1 MSKIIS
7 LANQKGGVGK
17 TTTSIN
23 LAAALAK
30 QGERVLLIDADPQAN
45 TSSGLGIEIRE
56 LDSTIYECLVNGIDP
71 HQAIVAT
78 SMKNLSVIPSHID
91 LVGAEIEMLNMEH
104 REQLLKNIIAKV
116 RDEYDYI
123 LIDCSPSLGL
133 ITVNALTAS
142 DSVIIPVQCEFFA
155 LEGIAKLLN
164 TIKIIKS
171 KLNPALKIEGFLLTM
186 FDNRLR
192 LSNQVYEE
200 VKRHFGN
207 LVYKSLRGLKVYMKK
222 TGLGRGLDALIDT
235 SHVDT
240 NGGSSISEIEIS
252 AIVANP
258 DQPRRSFD
266 EEALQELS
274 DSIREHGV
282 ISPITLRD
290 NGDGTYMIIAG
301 ERRFRASKMAGLE
314 RIPAYI
320 RTAKDEQVMEWALI
334 ENIQREDLDAIEIAL
349 AYQRLMDDYELTQ
362 ERMAERVGK
371 KRATVAN
378 YLRLLKLP
386 AEIQVGIKEKKIEM
400 GHARAILASP
410 SAEHQLALYQR
421 ILREGLSV
429 RKVEELAQEDKGA
442 AKPKKEK
449 SANPYSE
456 LEKELSGRMGLKVKI
471 QGGKVSIAFGNE
483 QELEAIVQKLR

>member
-1 MSKIIS
+1 
-7 LANQKGGVGK
+7 
-17 TTTSIN
+17 
-23 LAAALAK
+23 
-30 QGERVLLIDADPQAN
+30 
-45 TSSGLGIEIRE
+45 
-56 LDSTIYECLVNGIDP
+56 
-71 HQAIVAT
+71 
-78 SMKNLSVIPSHID
+78 
-91 LVGAEIEMLNMEH
+91 
-104 REQLLKNIIAKV
+104 
-116 RDEYDYI
+116 
-123 LIDCSPSLGL
+123 
-133 ITVNALTAS
+133 
-142 DSVIIPVQCEFFA
+142 
-155 LEGIAKLLN
+155 
-164 TIKIIKS
+164 
-171 KLNPALKIEGFLLTM
+171 
-186 FDNRLR
+186 
-192 LSNQVYEE
+192 
-200 VKRHFGN
+200 
-207 LVYKSLRGLKVYMKK
+207 MKK

-266 EEALQELS
+266 EEALQELA

-349 AYQRLMDDYELTQ
+349 AYQRLMEECRLTQ
-362 ERMAERVGK
+362 EQMADRVGK

-456 LEKELSGRMGLKVKI
+456 LEKELSGCVGLKVKI